1 MHFGIKLESDN
12 DLSTDIPGD
21 GFTYSVW
28 CYCCSQKITGL
39 ASIGE
44 ILVCAP
50 LAMLDHMNLLLDP
63 AVTDQ
68 NGISSMP
75 LFLFK

>member
-1 MHFGIKLESDN
+1 MVL
-12 DLSTDIPGD
+12 
-21 GFTYSVW
+21 YSVW
-28 CYCCSQKITGL
+28 CYCYSQKNTGL

-50 LAMLDHMNLLLDP
+50 VAMLDHMNLLLDP

-75 LFLFK
+75 LFFQVTTHLKDQQSTKHPLTKSG